1 MCLYLPIHL
10 AGLAL
15 KSSCEESK
23 WLAERWDEYSIF
35 MGFRQASGTCVSF
48 AGSFVTDEKW
58 KDMIDGHFKFY
69 KHVNNDPDFA
79 KTLLDLLFERYLG
92 RAKK

>member
-1 MCLYLPIHL
+1 
-10 AGLAL
+10 
-15 KSSCEESK
+15 
-23 WLAERWDEYSIF
+23 
-35 MGFRQASGTCVSF
+35 
-48 AGSFVTDEKW
+48 VTDEKW

-69 KHVNNDPDFA
+69 KHVNDDPDFKFYKHVNDDPDFA

>member
-1 MCLYLPIHL
+1 
-10 AGLAL
+10 
-15 KSSCEESK
+15 
-23 WLAERWDEYSIF
+23 
-35 MGFRQASGTCVSF
+35 MGSQQASGTCVSF

-69 KHVNNDPDFA
+69 KHVNDDPDFA
-79 KTLLDLLFERYLG
+79 KTLLDLLFEGYLG

>member
-1 MCLYLPIHL
+1 
-10 AGLAL
+10 
-15 KSSCEESK
+15 
-23 WLAERWDEYSIF
+23 
-35 MGFRQASGTCVSF
+35 
-48 AGSFVTDEKW
+48 VTDEKW